1 MPLTFSSPSPM
12 RERFRPLWW
21 FAIVYVLL
29 GALTRVALLVM
40 TGKGVP
46 ANPLYWLVTFGVGLC
61 SDLVT
66 FLYVA
71 WPLLL
76 FLWIVPSRRPL
87 ISTARQWLIYVIAM
101 AALYAITLGVLHL
114 AIHAQVHDVWPVIL
128 VFLFFLPLPALCYD
142 ARSGQRS
149 LRILCLI
156 LLFGL
161 LFVAAS

>member
-1 MPLTFSSPSPM
+1 M